1 MSEQISTILKR
12 KLDGLSTYGISITDP
27 EIRSNTLKEELQ
39 FYVLDFIYHHPEYNK
54 WIMYGGS
61 ALRICYDLDRMS
73 VDLDFEISSD
83 VDNDF
88 LNKLKEEAEKHF
100 SKVYGVDSEFLK
112 ISITNSRGIVFKFRV
127 GGLVEGYASEWI
139 HVKVDLNQF
148 VPTSSVVKERM
159 PQNHGQLSFVILT
172 YNLSSLMASK
182 IAAIFLRGTRGA
194 GKAIYEEKGRDI
206 YDLLWY
212 MSKKIVPD
220 LDYLKA
226 KKVEEAKDYR
236 TLFTKL
242 AVKMNNVSDENLKND
257 ITPLFLDSRYV
268 TNWLK
273 SWRDT
278 FFQLRNAYKIRTVS
292 KFEKVRVFEDF
303 RTDVFSFIFEYGTF
317 EYGTEEGDRVRIICN
332 LSEYWFLFKDIEVSF
347 PIDKEV
353 SENIEFSANGSSSR
367 STSEKK
373 QTEYASLFRK
383 KIEVYLKKVN
393 YELVGDTLTT
403 KLIRVTADNLNQ
415 KEQIVLRKEDLIRCD
430 LDDLLK

>member
-1 MSEQISTILKR
+1 MSDQILTVLKAR
-12 KLDGLSTYGISITDP
+12 LDGLSTYGVSISDP
-27 EIRSNTLKEELQ
+27 ETRLNALKEELQ

-73 VDLDFEISSD
+73 VDLDFEVSHK
-83 VDNDF
+83 VDSGF
-88 LNKLKEEAEKHF
+88 LNEFKEEAEKHF
-100 SKVYGVDSEFLK
+100 AKVYGVDAGFLK
-112 ISITNSRGIVFKFRV
+112 ISITNNRGITLKFRA
-127 GGLVEGYASEWI
+127 GNLVEGYASEWV

-148 VPTSSVVKERM
+148 APPAGVVTERM

-182 IAAIFLRGTRGA
+182 IAAIFLRGTRGVGEA
-194 GKAIYEEKGRDI
+194 TYEEKGRDI

-226 KKVEEAKDYR
+226 KNVAEAKDYR

-257 ITPLFLDSRYV
+257 LKPLFLDPRFV
-268 TNWLK
+268 TNWLAN
-273 SWRDT
+273 WRDT
-278 FFQLRNAYKIRTVS
+278 FFQLRDAYKIRTVS

-303 RTDVFSFIFEYGTF
+303 RTDVFSFIFEYSTK
-317 EYGTEEGDRVRIICN
+317 EGDHVRIICN

-347 PIDKEV
+347 TINNTV
-353 SENIEFSANGSSSR
+353 SDHIEFSANGVSSHP
-367 STSEKK
+367 TSEKK
-373 QTEYASLFRK
+373 QKEYASLFYE
-383 KIEVYLKKVN
+383 KIEAYLKKIN
-393 YELVGDTLTT
+393 YELVGDTLST

>member
-1 MSEQISTILKR
+1 MSEQISTTLKR
-12 KLDGLSTYGISITDP
+12 KLDGLSTYGFSITDP
-27 EIRSNTLKEELQ
+27 EIRLNALKEELQ

-73 VDLDFEISSD
+73 VDLDFEVNSD

-88 LNKLKEEAEKHF
+88 LNELKEEAEKHF

-112 ISITNSRGIVFKFRV
+112 ISITNNRGIVLKFRV
-127 GGLVEGYASEWI
+127 GVLVEGYASEWV

-148 VPTSSVVKERM
+148 VPTSNVVTERM

-182 IAAIFLRGTRGA
+182 IAAIFLRGTRGV
-194 GKAIYEEKGRDI
+194 GKDIYEEKGRDI

-273 SWRDT
+273 NWRDT
-278 FFQLRNAYKIRTVS
+278 FFQLRDAYKIRTVS
-292 KFEKVRVFEDF
+292 KFEHVRVFEDF
-303 RTDVFSFIFEYGTF
+303 RTDVFSFIFEYSTK
-317 EYGTEEGDRVRIICN
+317 EGDRVRIICN

-347 PIDKEV
+347 TINNTISDH
-353 SENIEFSANGSSSR
+353 IEFSANGTTSHP
-367 STSEKK
+367 TSEKK
-373 QTEYASLFRK
+373 QKEYASLFYE
-383 KIEVYLKKVN
+383 KIEAYLKKIN
-393 YELVGDTLTT
+393 HELVGDTLTT

-430 LDDLLK
+430 FDDLLK

>member
-1 MSEQISTILKR
+1 MSEQIVTTLKS
-12 KLDGLSTYGISITDP
+12 KLDGLSTYGFSITDP
-27 EIRSNTLKEELQ
+27 ETRLNALKEELQ
-39 FYVLDFIYHHPEYNK
+39 FYVLDFIYHHPEYSK
-54 WIMYGGS
+54 WVMYGGS

-73 VDLDFEISSD
+73 VDLDFEISND
-83 VDNDF
+83 VDNNF
-88 LNKLKEEAEKHF
+88 LNELKEEAEKHF

-112 ISITNSRGIVFKFRV
+112 ITITNNRGIMFKFRV
-127 GGLVEGYASEWI
+127 GNLIEGYTSEWV

-148 VPTSSVVKERM
+148 ASASGVVTERM

-182 IAAIFLRGTRGA
+182 IAAIFLRGTRGV

-268 TNWLK
+268 VNWLK

-278 FFQLRNAYKIRTVS
+278 FFQLRDAYKIRTVS
-292 KFEKVRVFEDF
+292 KFESVRVFEDF
-303 RTDVFSFIFEYGTF
+303 RTDVFSFIFEYSTK
-317 EYGTEEGDRVRIICN
+317 EGDHVRIICN

-347 PIDKEV
+347 TINNTV
-353 SENIEFSANGSSSR
+353 SDHIEFSANGSSSR
-367 STSEKK
+367 PTSEKK
-373 QTEYASLFRK
+373 QKEYASLFYE
-383 KIEVYLKKVN
+383 KIEAYLKKIN
-393 YELVGDTLTT
+393 YELVGDTLAT

-415 KEQIVLRKEDLIRCD
+415 KEQIILRKEDLIRCD
-430 LDDLLK
+430 FDDLLK

>member
-12 KLDGLSTYGISITDP
+12 KLDGLSTYGFSITDP
-27 EIRSNTLKEELQ
+27 EIRLNALKEELQ
-39 FYVLDFIYHHPEYNK
+39 FYVLDFVYHHPEYNK

-73 VDLDFEISSD
+73 VDLDFEVSSD

-112 ISITNSRGIVFKFRV
+112 ISITNNRGIMLKFRV
-127 GGLVEGYASEWI
+127 GGLVEGYASEWV

-148 VPTSSVVKERM
+148 VPTSNVVTERM

-182 IAAIFLRGTRGA
+182 IAAIFLRGTRGVD
-194 GKAIYEEKGRDI
+194 KAIYEEKGRDI

-278 FFQLRNAYKIRTVS
+278 FFQLRDAYKIRTVS
-292 KFEKVRVFEDF
+292 KFEGVDVFEDF
-303 RTDVFSFIFEYGTF
+303 RTDVFSFIFEYGTK
-317 EYGTEEGDRVRIICN
+317 EGDRVRIICN

-347 PIDKEV
+347 PINNIV
-353 SENIEFSANGSSSR
+353 SDTIKFRSNGSSSR
-367 STSEKK
+367 PTSEKK
-373 QTEYASLFRK
+373 QKEYASLFYE
-383 KIEVYLKKVN
+383 KIEAYLKKIN

-415 KEQIVLRKEDLIRCD
+415 KEQIILRKEDLTEGD
-430 LDDLLK
+430 FDDWLK

>member
-12 KLDGLSTYGISITDP
+12 KLDGLSIYGLSITDP
-27 EIRSNTLKEELQ
+27 EIRLNALKEELQ
-39 FYVLDFIYHHPEYNK
+39 FYVLDFIYHHHEYNK

-73 VDLDFEISSD
+73 VDLDFEVSNDI
-83 VDNDF
+83 DNDF
-88 LNKLKEEAEKHF
+88 LKEIKDEAGKHF

-112 ISITNSRGIVFKFRV
+112 ITITNNRGIMLKFRV
-127 GGLVEGYASEWI
+127 GNLIEGYTSEWVHI
-139 HVKVDLNQF
+139 KIDLNQF
-148 VPTSSVVKERM
+148 VLVSGVVTERM

-182 IAAIFLRGTRGA
+182 IAAIFLRGIRGVD
-194 GKAIYEEKGRDI
+194 KAIYEEKGRDI

-212 MSKKIVPD
+212 MSKKVVPD

-242 AVKMNNVSDENLKND
+242 AVKMNKVSDENLKND
-257 ITPLFLDSRYV
+257 ITPLFLDSRFV

-273 SWRDT
+273 NWRDS
-278 FFQLRNAYKIRTVS
+278 FFQLRDTYKIRTVS
-292 KFEKVRVFEDF
+292 KFESVRVFKDF
-303 RTDVFSFIFEYGTF
+303 RTEVFSFIFEYSTK
-317 EYGTEEGDRVRIICN
+317 EGDSARIICN
-332 LSEYWFLFKDIEVSF
+332 LSEYWLLFKDIEVSF
-347 PIDKEV
+347 TINNTM
-353 SENIEFSANGSSSR
+353 SNHIEFSTNGVSSNP
-367 STSEKK
+367 TSEKK
-373 QTEYASLFRK
+373 QKEYASLFFE
-383 KIEVYLKKVN
+383 KIEDYLKKVN
-393 YELVGDTLTT
+393 YEFVGDTLTT

-430 LDDLLK
+430 FDDLLK

>member
-1 MSEQISTILKR
+1 MSEQISTTLKR
-12 KLDGLSTYGISITDP
+12 KLDGLSTYGFSITDP
-27 EIRSNTLKEELQ
+27 EIRLNALKEELQ

-73 VDLDFEISSD
+73 VDLDFEVSND

-88 LNKLKEEAEKHF
+88 LNELKEEAEKHF

-112 ISITNSRGIVFKFRV
+112 ITITNNRGIMFKFRV
-127 GGLVEGYASEWI
+127 GKLIEGYTSEWV
-139 HVKVDLNQF
+139 HVKIDLNQF
-148 VPTSSVVKERM
+148 VSVSGVVTERM

-182 IAAIFLRGTRGA
+182 IAAIFLRGTRGV
-194 GKAIYEEKGRDI
+194 GKAVYEEKGRDI

-212 MSKKIVPD
+212 MGKKIVPD

-242 AVKMNNVSDENLKND
+242 AVKMNNVSEENLKND
-257 ITPLFLDSRYV
+257 ITPLFPDSRYV
-268 TNWLK
+268 ASWLK
-273 SWRDT
+273 GWRDT
-278 FFQLRNAYKIRTVS
+278 FFQLRDTYKIRTVS
-292 KFEKVRVFEDF
+292 KFERVRVFEDF
-303 RTDVFSFIFEYGTF
+303 RTDVFSFIFEYSTK
-317 EYGTEEGDRVRIICN
+317 EDDSVRIICN

-347 PIDKEV
+347 TINNTV
-353 SENIEFSANGSSSR
+353 SDHIEFSANGSSSR
-367 STSEKK
+367 PTSEKK
-373 QTEYASLFRK
+373 QKEYASLFYE
-383 KIEVYLKKVN
+383 KIEAYLKKIN

-415 KEQIVLRKEDLIRCD
+415 KEQIILRKEDLIRCD
-430 LDDLLK
+430 FDDLLK